1 MTRHRILRV
10 LLALAVALA
19 LSSCDFSVYKLPL
32 PGGAD
37 VGDDPLEVEVVFP
50 DVLDLVPQSTVKV
63 DDVTVGKVTDIDLD
77 GYRARV
83 TLEIRND
90 VDLSADAQ
98 AEIRQTS
105 LLGEKFVSLSDP
117 ENATDEKLEDGDT
130 IGPSSTN
137 RNPEVEEVLG
147 ALSLVLNG
155 GGVAQLKTISSELNN
170 ALEGREGSAKSVL
183 TQLRDFMRQLDD
195 NKAGIVR
202 AIRSLNEL
210 SITANNQRKSI
221 TTALDELPSAL
232 SSLDRQRHD
241 LVKMLRALSKLGN
254 TGTRVIRATKGV
266 TIDALQQ
273 LQPVLTELAKSGDD
287 FVNGFHAFVTY
298 PFVDEA
304 VGRDPQV
311 ARNLHMGDFVNLEIK
326 LDVKLL
332 DDGDPTNDLPD
343 LTPPEVDPT
352 EVIKD
357 VQACLQSLDLKSKA
371 CKAVMSDVT
380 KLTKLVKLC
389 KKEKNRDTV
398 VCRALNLEMGGL
410 NLDLGDLSDLGSV
423 GGLPLGRPGYGES
436 SASIGKLMKAYD
448 PALVAMLG
456 PGVAQ

>member
-332 DDGDPTNDLPD
+332 DDGDPTNDLPETG
-343 LTPPEVDPT
+343 LDPT
-352 EVIKD
+352 EILKD
-357 VQACLQSLDLKSKA
+357 LQACLQKLDVTSPKCKEVLDDLNLRKVCKKKENRDAPLCRLLNGEKLDLP
-371 CKAVMSDVT
+371 T
-380 KLTKLVKLC
+380 Q
-389 KKEKNRDTV
+389 KELKE
-398 VCRALNLEMGGL
+398 NL
-410 NLDLGDLSDLGSV
+410 DLSDLGSV
-423 GGLPLGRPGYGES
+423 GGLPLGRPGYGEP